1 MKFKI
6 SARCACCVGVSM
18 QGPRGKKRYP
28 GRRPS
33 LPMVRLES
41 ARELLSVLIKKGAV
55 NRAGRMQVACR
66 RMEEINSVKRF
77 FVMTSTA
84 PIDGTHIVL
93 AENAKGSEYDRL
105 CSRKGRCQMRILL
118 VTACLIALVIS
129 AWSNYSSVAD
139 AKLRGDFPVNPAT
152 QMSFTNR

>member
-1 MKFKI
+1 
-6 SARCACCVGVSM
+6 
-18 QGPRGKKRYP
+18 
-28 GRRPS
+28 
-33 LPMVRLES
+33 MVRLES
-41 ARELLSVLIKKGAV
+41 ARELLSVLIEKGAV
-55 NRAGRMQVACR
+55 NRAGRMQSACR

-93 AENAKGSEYDRL
+93 AENAKGSEHDRL